1 MCICEQSPQ
10 LEVIIATIANQKVV
24 IATRTNQKV
33 VIATITNQKVVIAA
47 ITNQKVVIAT
57 KNNQKVVIATIT
69 NQKGSH
75 SYNNQSE
82 GGLYSSLIVLSPHH
96 LYLQCII
103 YQANQTIRIDTL

>member
-57 KNNQKVVIATIT
+57 KKQPES
-69 NQKGSH
+69 GH

-82 GGLYSSLIVLSPHH
+82 
-96 LYLQCII
+96 
-103 YQANQTIRIDTL
+103 R